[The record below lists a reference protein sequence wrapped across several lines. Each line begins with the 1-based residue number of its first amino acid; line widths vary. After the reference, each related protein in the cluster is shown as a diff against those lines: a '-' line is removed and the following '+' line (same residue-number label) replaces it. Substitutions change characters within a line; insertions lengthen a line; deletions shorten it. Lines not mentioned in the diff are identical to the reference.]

1 MVITRELK
9 EKLEKAQKTFLI
21 VPYDAGLDGLCGAL
35 ALCHVFQN
43 KDRIVKVVFDGKVP
57 PEAEN
62 LPGVGEIL
70 PNLGSKDL
78 ILRFNIGKQGVE
90 KISYSTEGDTL
101 SLRVRPKAGQF
112 DIANFDYS
120 YESATANLLVTFG
133 IAKVSNLSFFENYKQ
148 SFEKSEIINL
158 GEPIGENSQKTGQEK
173 ETVEA
178 KSISQF
184 IFEQLSAWGITP
196 SKEASICLLKGMS
209 L

>member
-1 MVITRELK
+1 MVITRDLK

-21 VPYDAGLDGLCGAL
+21 VPQEAGLDGLCGAL
-35 ALCHVFQN
+35 ALYHTFQS
-43 KDRIVKVVFDGKVP
+43 KDREVRVVFDGEIP
-57 PEAEN
+57 SGIQDMPEA
-62 LPGVGEIL
+62 GKIL

-90 KISYSTEGDTL
+90 KISYSTGGDIL
-101 SLRVRPKAGQF
+101 SLRVRPKTGQF

-120 YESATANLLVTFG
+120 YEGANANLLVTFG
-133 IAKVSNLSFFENYKQ
+133 IARVSDLSFFEHYKQ

-158 GEPIGENSQKTGQEK
+158 GEPIAENSHKAGKEK

-184 IFEQLSAWGITP
+184 IFEQLVAWGITP
-196 SKEASICLLKGMS
+196 SKEASICLLKGIS